1 MQIMINVFDAY
12 DGGYRG
18 FNKLIQGL
26 ALKWVKDNAVQ
37 LVAYGVLFLV
47 DNFNK
52 VQPSITKW
60 AEGTAHT
67 VWKHL
72 LSIDDKFAKYATA
85 EEVQAFLDFLAHT
98 MNQLSKH
105 LANFA
110 QKGNQAK
117 L

>member
-1 MQIMINVFDAY
+1 MKIMINVFDAY
-12 DGGYRG
+12 DGGNRM
-18 FNKLIQGL
+18 FNGLIKGL

-47 DNFNK
+47 ENFNK
-52 VQPSITKW
+52 VQTSISKW
-60 AEGTAHT
+60 AEGTAHMI
-67 VWKHL
+67 WKHL
-72 LSIDDKFAKYATA
+72 VSIDDNFPKYATK
-85 EEVQAFLDFLAHT
+85 EEIQAFLDFLGHT

-117 L
+117 